1 MPQYICKSPIKKD
14 RKRYEPGE
22 LIELTLEQAQAMPN
36 AVEPYFH
43 TEPEPMQVVA
53 AVPELQPKGLRT
65 KAKKGGKSKTG

>member
-22 LIELTLEQAQAMPN
+22 MIELTLEQAQAMPN

-43 TEPEPMQVVA
+43 TEPEPEPFIKSS
-53 AVPELQPKGLRT
+53 PEPIEKPQPT
-65 KAKKGGKSKTG
+65 KKGGRGKPG